1 MLAKLTTS
9 GWLENRVG
17 SISTVA
23 PCWPC
28 HMALAGPLLVCIAA
42 LSADPGTQQRS
53 TTLQLSTPQVSRSA
67 LRKPQLVAARST
79 DRHELSR
86 PRQKQLTV
94 LAVAFALCN
103 DVLLLLMLVP
113 MLPFLLP
120 KGATSQF
127 ALSCDSLNCNA
138 LHSLAQHALHSI
150 LCTAFTQ
157 ACAHAHRMHRVYKAC
172 TSHVHRMPGLC
183 RCLFSTKDA
192 CQLLCAPFMGAL
204 TLRIGSR
211 RTLAASLLG
220 LAMATLAF
228 ARASSL
234 RELLAARALQ
244 GAASAALMSGGLT
257 LVAEEHAAELTL
269 SLP

>member
-79 DRHELSR
+79 DRHELSW

-127 ALSCDSLNCNA
+127 ALSCDSPNCNA

-150 LCTAFTQ
+150 LCTAYTQ
-157 ACAHAHRMHRVYKAC
+157 ACAHAHRMCTAC
-172 TSHVHRMPGLC
+172 TRRVHRICTACMTFVGA
-183 RCLFSTKDA
+183 FSRPKT
-192 CQLLCAPFMGAL
+192 
-204 TLRIGSR
+204 
-211 RTLAASLLG
+211 
-220 LAMATLAF
+220 
-228 ARASSL
+228 RASCCVHHSWE
-234 RELLAARALQ
+234 R
-244 GAASAALMSGGLT
+244 
-257 LVAEEHAAELTL
+257 
-269 SLP
+269 